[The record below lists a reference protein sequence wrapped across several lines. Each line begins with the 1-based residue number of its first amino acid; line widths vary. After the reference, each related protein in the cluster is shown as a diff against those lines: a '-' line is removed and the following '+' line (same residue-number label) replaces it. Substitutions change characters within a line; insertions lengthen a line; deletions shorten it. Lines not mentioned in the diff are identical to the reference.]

1 MVYMSSFKD
10 IGNEYFLKK
19 EYNLALE
26 NYFKGLEEV
35 NEKIDLLTNDDT
47 EDSTTE
53 DELKKLNIEKSVFK
67 SNICSVYCSLDQYS
81 LAMEFGIDCTKLRP
95 DWYKAWYR
103 LSIVL
108 NRLKKYDQAKIT
120 IAKSIECLNEEKI
133 INNEIMNS
141 LLSLQKDINKNISQD
156 FSKLKNIELDD
167 NIKPL
172 LGEMI
177 NNKDIQKMM
186 SKPGLKEKI
195 TKNKDDPMS
204 LLADPEIMN
213 LMTQMASNLNINK

>member
-1 MVYMSSFKD
+1 MRGICSGIHSINLSIDGSSNSPLS
-10 IGNEYFLKK
+10 IILG
-19 EYNLALE
+19 LE
-26 NYFKGLEEV
+26 NP
-35 NEKIDLLTNDDT
+35 I
-47 EDSTTE
+47 
-53 DELKKLNIEKSVFK
+53 
-67 SNICSVYCSLDQYS
+67 
-81 LAMEFGIDCTKLRP
+81 R
-95 DWYKAWYR
+95 
-103 LSIVL
+103 
-108 NRLKKYDQAKIT
+108 
-120 IAKSIECLNEEKI
+120 

-213 LMTQMASNLNINK
+213 LMTQLASNLNINK